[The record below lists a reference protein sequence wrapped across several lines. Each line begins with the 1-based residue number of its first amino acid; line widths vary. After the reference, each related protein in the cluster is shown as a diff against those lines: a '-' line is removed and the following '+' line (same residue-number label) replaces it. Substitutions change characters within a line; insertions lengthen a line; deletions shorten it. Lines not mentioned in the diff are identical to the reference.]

1 MKKLIFLLFLIPH
14 FLHAQANIAGLLYAS
29 NFAGWS
35 VPQGNQGQ
43 FSWTSPSFCT
53 VTSGGA
59 TFRAFAVGVPVTLN
73 DAEVPSNTEVI
84 TPIQAN
90 YSGFGC
96 SISATTTHPH
106 KSFYFT
112 TATAGL
118 GEALT
123 FAGSAKY
130 QVVLTP
136 DWTRLG
142 GQTSTVTSSTT
153 GNTSVTILDQR
164 TADLSYY
171 TWSGSAYV
179 NNTFGGGTGLPTAS
193 AIGQVPTSTAA
204 GTTYTAQIPLGGTT
218 WYYPVEWYGAVGD
231 ATGATGVGTDNTIAI
246 QACLTAVAAAGKGQ
260 CLLQAKKY
268 RITSPVTISASSVGI
283 AGQSYGAFSTSI
295 SNQLAANVPVSGLVI
310 DSPTANAVKASGAS
324 ISAPISFNRFNDFT
338 MIRAQAATTTG
349 SGGCGASGN
358 LGGYGLA
365 LEFAGGWQISNVW
378 SQDSACGIY
387 LLNAGAF
394 GTGYI
399 ENSGVLWG
407 FNVGCPTIPVYGIF
421 VDGGQSAESLRIR
434 HSFAETNNC
443 PGQQSVGLIATGAD
457 LNDLFVDNFETA
469 FVTFGKYIQFTT
481 GGCTVC
487 SSDIH
492 LINSVDDTF
501 FTTGTT
507 ITGLTQANGC
517 AVEIS
522 GGWESSNGTGDGV
535 AIASSCGVTVDHVH
549 FLFNN
554 GMANGVHATSSGQ
567 IGISNNY
574 FLVEATAATAVI
586 NLNTVANATVTGN
599 VIAGKSGSTQTDIL
613 CVSCTRS
620 VFTGNTLSGFA
631 ATGISMDAGSTNN
644 SFLGVNAI
652 DPTNITTQVS
662 NLGTNNTFD
671 GVGGLIAK
679 KTGTGTPTSITFSSI
694 PQTYQNLKLMG
705 NFVLTGGANLV
716 ANFNGDSTAAHYAY
730 GLNYENNGS
739 TGQTASNSS
748 THALIAGAQGA
759 VEMEIPSYTA
769 GVGGGVNFTGNFSAM
784 TIGSATL
791 SGAVGGL
798 WNGTDVTSLTLADSS
813 GTAAFTAGS
822 VFSLYGLN

>member
-1 MKKLIFLLFLIPH
+1 MRRLIQLFLTLTVLTGTQITWGQTSNPG
-14 FLHAQANIAGLLYAS
+14 FTATDPDSQTWNNGTYSVVLVSSSGQA
-29 NFAGWS
+29 
-35 VPQGNQGQ
+35 VPQGQAIRVDTGV
-43 FSWTSPSFCT
+43 T
-53 VTSGGA
+53 VTVS
-59 TFRAFAVGVPVTLN
+59 VSSQTLN
-73 DAEVPSNTEVI
+73 GSGAGSITLVNNSNILPAGTQWKFNVCSNTLPQFCGTSI
-84 TPIQAN
+84 LTI
-90 YSGFGC
+90 SSSS
-96 SISATTTHPH
+96 SISSQISASLPAPRIGGGIGAQGYADVEASAIPNNSYYNVTTPACRLYTSSWGACGGGSSTLP
-106 KSFYFT
+106 
-112 TATAGL
+112 TATAQGQ
-118 GEALT
+118 AL
-123 FAGSAKY
+123 
-130 QVVLTP
+130 
-136 DWTRLG
+136 
-142 GQTSTVTSSTT
+142 
-153 GNTSVTILDQR
+153 I
-164 TADLSYY
+164 
-171 TWSGSAYV
+171 
-179 NNTFGGGTGLPTAS
+179 
-193 AIGQVPTSTAA
+193 STAA
-204 GTTYTAQIPLGGTT
+204 GTTYAAQFPLAPNV
-218 WYYPVEWYGAVGD
+218 PVEAFGAVGD
-231 ATGATGVGTDNTIAI
+231 YSGSGSGGTDNTTAI
-246 QACLTAVAAAGKGQ
+246 QACFNSFSSTAPGN
-260 CLLQAKKY
+260 CLLGPHKY
-268 RITSPVTISASSVGI
+268 KVTGTLTINHSAVGLV
-283 AGQSYGAFSTSI
+283 GSTYGAISTAI
-295 SNQLAANVPVSGLVI
+295 SNQLAANVPASSIYMTSATADII
-310 DSPTANAVKASGAS
+310 DVWGAS
-324 ISAPISFNRFNDFT
+324 ISAPLSFNQFRDFT
-338 MIRAQAATTTG
+338 MMRTVTATTTS

-358 LGGYGLA
+358 LGPAGLSIK
-365 LEFAGGWQISNVW
+365 FNGGAQISNVW
-378 SQDSACGIY
+378 SEDSACGIY
-387 LLNAGAF
+387 QLNAGAF

-407 FNVGCPTIPVYGIF
+407 FNAGCPTISVYGIF
-421 VDGGQSAESLRIR
+421 IDGGQSAESARIR

-443 PGQQSVGLIATGAD
+443 PGQQSVGLIVTGAD
-457 LNDLFVDNFETA
+457 LNDIFVDNFETA

-567 IGISNNY
+567 IGIANNY

-748 THALIAGAQGA
+748 THSLIAGAQGA
-759 VEMEIPSYTA
+759 VEVEIPSYTA